1 MKIKKGDQV
10 IVIAGDDKGKTGE
23 VLAVIP
29 KTNRVLVQG
38 VNMVTKHQKPNMK
51 NNTGGIFRQE
61 APIHMSNVMFYDKS
75 TKTGT
80 RVKYNVLKDGRKTR
94 VSAKTND
101 TID

>member
-10 IVIAGDDKGKTGE
+10 IVITGDDKGKVGE
-23 VLAVIP
+23 VLRVIP

-51 NNTGGIFRQE
+51 NNTGGIYHQE

-75 TKTGT
+75 AKTGT